1 MYCKRP
7 LGPVNPARPGSNESG
22 STAMISIV
30 IPVFNE
36 EETLPKLS
44 ERLIGASAA
53 WGDTFEV
60 ILVDDGSKDRTPQ
73 MLKELCQRD
82 PRFKCLT
89 FSRNF
94 GHQTAVT
101 AGLNQVSGDVVAVM
115 DADLQDPPEVLPR
128 FLEKWREGFDVV
140 YAIRKKRKEGPFKR
154 FAYWAFY
161 RILDYL
167 SSIKI
172 PLDSGDFCVMDRRVV
187 DLLNALPERNRFV
200 RGLRSW
206 LGFRQIGVEYERDAR
221 YAGEVKY
228 TLKKLLQLAF
238 DGIVSFTYRPLQM
251 IGAAG
256 LIISLLSFVGFLGF
270 FILSVFDLRVFG
282 HSPRESPGQTTIV
295 LSILFLGGVQ
305 LISLGVIG
313 EYLGRI
319 YDEVKQ
325 RPQYVVK
332 DSTGLAT
339 VKQPRTR
346 RRRAAPGLGSGERVV
361 DDRASIEPDEEAAP
375 ERVNTLPLGTT
386 KEPQPSSSP
395 QTS

>member
-1 MYCKRP
+1 
-7 LGPVNPARPGSNESG
+7 
-22 STAMISIV
+22 MISIV

-44 ERLIGASAA
+44 ERLVSASSA
-53 WGDTFEV
+53 WNDTFEV
-60 ILVDDGSKDRTPQ
+60 ILVDDGSSDRTPE
-73 MLKELCQRD
+73 MLKELCTRD
-82 PRFKCLT
+82 PRFKYLT

-101 AGLNQVSGDVVAVM
+101 AGLNQVTGDVVAVM

-128 FLEKWREGFDVV
+128 FLEKWREGYDVV

-228 TLKKLLQLAF
+228 TLRKLLQLAF

-256 LIISLLSFVGFLGF
+256 LIISLLSFLGF
-270 FILSVFDLRVFG
+270 VVFFFLHVFDVRVLG
-282 HSPRESPGQTTIV
+282 HSPRESPGQTTLTLAV
-295 LSILFLGGVQ
+295 LLLGGVQ

-319 YDEVKQ
+319 FDEVKQ
-325 RPQYVVK
+325 RPQYIVK
-332 DSTGLAT
+332 DSQGIAN
-339 VKQPRTR
+339 VKTPRAR
-346 RRRAAPGLGSGERVV
+346 RRRVAPGAEPVEDELVGEKLVAEEQ
-361 DDRASIEPDEEAAP
+361 ASEEEAAA
-375 ERVNTLPLGTT
+375 EVEVSRVSALPKAAAALSPRALEGGA
-386 KEPQPSSSP
+386 KAEGQLPSP
-395 QTS
+395 QQSS

>member
-1 MYCKRP
+1 
-7 LGPVNPARPGSNESG
+7 
-22 STAMISIV
+22 MISIV

-44 ERLIGASAA
+44 ERLVSASAA
-53 WGDTFEV
+53 WNDTFEV
-60 ILVDDGSKDRTPQ
+60 ILVDDGSSDRTPQ

-82 PRFKCLT
+82 PRFKSLS

-128 FLEKWREGFDVV
+128 FLEKWREGYDVV

-172 PLDSGDFCVMDRRVV
+172 PLDSGDFCIMDRRVV

-228 TLKKLLQLAF
+228 TLRKLLQLAF

-256 LIISLLSFVGFLGF
+256 LVISLLSFLGFIAF
-270 FILSVFDLRVFG
+270 FILSVFDIHVLG
-282 HSPRESPGQTTIV
+282 HSPRESPGSTTLTLAV
-295 LSILFLGGVQ
+295 LFLGGVQ

-319 YDEVKQ
+319 FDEVKQ
-325 RPQYVVK
+325 RPQYIVK
-332 DSTGLAT
+332 DSVGLGT
-339 VKQPRTR
+339 VRVPRAPR
-346 RRRAAPGLGSGERVV
+346 RRRAPKDTEEKVDEKIAADQEDDASLELEVSRISQLPSAGLVA
-361 DDRASIEPDEEAAP
+361 RAS
-375 ERVNTLPLGTT
+375 
-386 KEPQPSSSP
+386 SSRS
-395 QTS
+395 S

>member
-1 MYCKRP
+1 
-7 LGPVNPARPGSNESG
+7 
-22 STAMISIV
+22 MISIV

-36 EETLPKLS
+36 QETLPKLS
-44 ERLIGASAA
+44 ERLVSASAA

-60 ILVDDGSKDRTPQ
+60 ILVDDGSSDKTPQ
-73 MLKELCQRD
+73 MLRELCQRD
-82 PRFKCLT
+82 PRFKSLS

-101 AGLNQVSGDVVAVM
+101 AGLNQVTGDVVAVM

-128 FLEKWREGFDVV
+128 FLEKWREGYDVV

-154 FAYWAFY
+154 LAYWAFY

-228 TLKKLLQLAF
+228 TLRKLLQLAF

-256 LIISLLSFVGFLGF
+256 LVISLLSFLGF
-270 FILSVFDLRVFG
+270 IGFFFLSAFDVKILG
-282 HSPRESPGQTTIV
+282 HSPREAPGATTLTLAV
-295 LSILFLGGVQ
+295 LLLGGVQ

-319 YDEVKQ
+319 FDEVKQ
-325 RPQYVVK
+325 RPQYIVK
-332 DSTGLAT
+332 DSTGIGT
-339 VKQPRTR
+339 VRVPRAPR
-346 RRRAAPGLGSGERVV
+346 RRRAPKETDETGEEKIAAEQV
-361 DDRASIEPDEEAAP
+361 AEEEEAAL
-375 ERVNTLPLGTT
+375 ELEVSRISQLPSAGLTAL
-386 KEPQPSSSP
+386 PPMSVRASSSR
-395 QTS
+395 SS